1 MARPSLTK
9 AHRGLLGLVAAG
21 ACVISGIG
29 FAGSYN
35 AVRELA
41 EQKGFGAFSYAF
53 PIGVD
58 AGIVVLLALDLVL
71 TWLRIPFPALRQTA
85 WLLTV
90 ATIAF
95 NAAASWGDPLGMGMH
110 AVIPL
115 LFVVVVEASRHAVGR
130 IAAITADRHMDSVR
144 MMRWLLSPVPTF
156 RLWRRMKLWELRSYD
171 EVVRL
176 EQNRLVYRAQLRF
189 RYGRGWRRSA
199 PIQALLPLKLAKYGV
214 PLDPSVFDRMDED
227 ARVARE
233 EKEARELE
241 AEARAEAA
249 LAAQEARAVQE
260 SRAAAALV
268 PAGRAAGAARAG
280 KGGAPDHTRDGAE
293 GPAEVGQHSP
303 VRGDRHVGPTGPQGQ
318 GQVQAEGR
326 PQQQAPQQVQ
336 VQAPQQAQAQGRP
349 EQQAQAEP
357 APAEVL
363 ARLAAVRLRDAQE
376 PAGGEPQAPAEP
388 QEELN
393 VWTARAV
400 RTTGHP
406 NDGAPG
412 GRVPGQ
418 VSPWFKPPRPT
429 ESELDEG
436 QEPEAVGAQA
446 GPGAGYAGEA
456 DLPAESEFAQA
467 AVATPSVARSSA
479 AQAPFAAE
487 GYGEQGYA
495 EQEYT
500 APEAA
505 EEAPEFVERP
515 ERTSG
520 PAPRPGSYRLDP
532 EQAFEALVSYID
544 TFDHEP
550 DPQRLAAWLTQKYGV
565 AGSRPDGSVHPKD
578 VEALYPELRD
588 RYATSGRD

>member
-9 AHRGLLGLVAAG
+9 AHRILLGLVAAG
-21 ACVISGIG
+21 ACIISGIG
-29 FAGSYN
+29 FAGSYS
-35 AVRELA
+35 AVKELA
-41 EQKGFGAFSYAF
+41 QEKGFGAFSYAF

-58 AGIVVLLALDLVL
+58 AGIVVLLSLDLVL

-130 IAAITADRHMDSVR
+130 IAAITADRHMESVR

-189 RYGRGWRRSA
+189 RYGRGWRRAA

-233 EKEARELE
+233 AKEAREVE

-249 LAAQEARAVQE
+249 LAAQEARALLE

-268 PAGRAAGAARAG
+268 PAGQSARAG
-280 KGGAPDHTRDGAE
+280 NGAAAAGERDGAE
-293 GPAEVGQHSP
+293 GPVTARQQQQP
-303 VRGDRHVGPTGPQGQ
+303 VRADRSAQTVPRVPGPAQSRPQPQSEGEPQSQAQGQ
-318 GQVQAEGR
+318 GQG
-326 PQQQAPQQVQ
+326 
-336 VQAPQQAQAQGRP
+336 QGRP
-349 EQQAQAEP
+349 APEAEPLGQVEP

-363 ARLAAVRLRDAQE
+363 AKLAAVRLRDAQE
-376 PAGGEPQAPAEP
+376 PVGGERQPPVPQE
-388 QEELN
+388 EELN
-393 VWTARAV
+393 VWTERAV

-406 NDGAPG
+406 TDGAPG

-418 VSPWFKPPRPT
+418 VSPWFKAPRP
-429 ESELDEG
+429 SDSD
-436 QEPEAVGAQA
+436 QPEAPEQQAAAARTGAED
-446 GPGAGYAGEA
+446 GYAEPSFGEERFA
-456 DLPAESEFAQA
+456 EQGQVGPAFVDQAFA
-467 AVATPSVARSSA
+467 
-479 AQAPFAAE
+479 
-487 GYGEQGYA
+487 EQGYA
-495 EQEYT
+495 E
-500 APEAA
+500 AV
-505 EEAPEFVERP
+505 EEAPEFAERAQDP
-515 ERTSG
+515 IG

-544 TFDHEP
+544 TFEHEP
-550 DPQRLAAWLTQKYGV
+550 DPQRLAAWLTKKYGV
-565 AGSRPDGSVHPKD
+565 AGNRPDGSVHPKD

>member
-9 AHRGLLGLVAAG
+9 AHRSLLGLVAAG
-21 ACVISGIG
+21 ACIISGIG

-41 EQKGFGAFSYAF
+41 EEKGFGAFSYAF

-58 AGIVVLLALDLVL
+58 AGIVVLLSLDLVL

-130 IAAITADRHMDSVR
+130 IAAITADRHMESVR

-227 ARVARE
+227 AKVARE
-233 EKEARELE
+233 EKEAREVE
-241 AEARAEAA
+241 AAARAEAA
-249 LAAQEARAVQE
+249 LAVQEARALQE
-260 SRAAAALV
+260 SRAAGALV
-268 PAGRAAGAARAG
+268 PAGQSTRVGSGGAAARERDGVEAQVAAGQQPVRVDRSAQAAPRV
-280 KGGAPDHTRDGAE
+280 P
-293 GPAEVGQHSP
+293 GPGQSRPQPQHSQS
-303 VRGDRHVGPTGPQGQ
+303 QGQ
-318 GQVQAEGR
+318 GQ
-326 PQQQAPQQVQ
+326 
-336 VQAPQQAQAQGRP
+336 GRP
-349 EQQAQAEP
+349 EPEAEPQGQAEP
-357 APAEVL
+357 APADVL
-363 ARLAAVRLRDAQE
+363 AKLAAVRLRDAQE
-376 PAGGEPQAPAEP
+376 PAGGEQQSPVPPE
-388 QEELN
+388 EELN

-406 NDGAPG
+406 SDGAPG
-412 GRVPGQ
+412 GRVPAQ

-429 ESELDEG
+429 DPDQSEEG
-436 QEPEAVGAQA
+436 EAQA
-446 GPGAGYAGEA
+446 ADVHAGSGAGYAE
-456 DLPAESEFAQA
+456 PPFVEERFAEQG
-467 AVATPSVARSSA
+467 R
-479 AQAPFAAE
+479 AE
-487 GYGEQGYA
+487 QGFTERAHTERAHSEQGYA
-495 EQEYT
+495 EQGY
-500 APEAA
+500 AEAV
-505 EEAPEFVERP
+505 EEAPEFAERP
-515 ERTSG
+515 ERAFG
-520 PAPRPGSYRLDP
+520 PAPRPGSHRLDP

-544 TFDHEP
+544 TFEHEP
-550 DPQRLAAWLTQKYGV
+550 DPQRLAAWLTKKYGV
-565 AGSRPDGSVHPKD
+565 AGNRPDGSVHPKD

-588 RYATSGRD
+588 RYATSGRE